1 MARPQKK
8 ACHCHRVSDK
18 HSISDL
24 VGVIPQLEQWGD
36 LVMMMTMAM
45 ILIMNNDDDDDDGDG
60 DDDDDDDEKR
70 R

>member
-1 MARPQKK
+1 MARAQKK
-8 ACHCHRVSDK
+8 ACHCHNVGDK

-24 VGVIPQLEQWGD
+24 VGVIPQLEQRGD

-45 ILIMNNDDDDDDGDG
+45 ILIMNNDDG
-60 DDDDDDDEKR
+60 DDDDDDGEKR

>member
-1 MARPQKK
+1 MARAQKK
-8 ACHCHRVSDK
+8 ACHCHSVSDK

-45 ILIMNNDDDDDDGDG
+45 ILILNNDDGDDDD